1 MYDRRWVVVCC
12 IASGNEGMLLW
23 LQVFHSLL
31 KAHAAE
37 AKAVVKQALDIL
49 TPAMPLRMEDG
60 HVSVSFLLLLS
71 LPYPML

>member
-1 MYDRRWVVVCC
+1 MLGCC
-12 IASGNEGMLLW
+12 LLSLASGKGGMLLW

-60 HVSVSFLLLLS
+60 HVSASSVVACLCRIRE
-71 LPYPML
+71 